1 MIIGIGVAVPL
12 VIVLCVLVFLHRRNQ
27 KRVALEDVDDKYR
40 SLDFGLG
47 EDAPMGTKK
56 KTVFLNNEK
65 GGPSHKM
72 QLSMDMNL
80 SSPYLLP
87 PDLHQSRD
95 SLTRS
100 LHTEDPYRLV
110 KEYTNSEVGSLRSFQ
125 PGSGR
130 NSSVNTSK
138 TGSTDRSSKGARP
151 GPPGPSSRQNSCPPP
166 TSPLP
171 QLPPAAQTPQRL
183 EFDGNVPAPLTPA
196 KNEFRFNDNETR
208 GVSGLSNPEQ
218 VPTIQEPPA
227 AASRVSHR
235 AITETVR
242 PFSVE
247 VNDWDSKVQPA
258 APALDKKE
266 SKRPPRLD
274 SMPVVE
280 ANETEDHP
288 HAHPQQTSDAA
299 GLGVPTQDNRRLSV
313 GLRPLPGDD
322 FLDAGDPEDR
332 ANRIRSFY
340 KEYFEDSSKQE
351 PASRPPVPAMP
362 AMPAQPQNNYYEDYD
377 QNYYGGEAAY
387 FDPETNAFVM
397 PYAAPVTRR
406 AMTPPPSSRRPMP
419 GPRQRGP
426 PGSMS
431 GAPVGRPRAGSTQS
445 TGRWAPMSPRPG
457 SSASNPRFSNKPRK
471 PMPPPAD
478 LAALPTPS
486 KLKDDSFALFNAMEF
501 APPPTFKDQ
510 VAGRSQS
517 PTGER
522 VPYRAGTPVHSPLVS
537 AFEETAPLPSP

>member
-1 MIIGIGVAVPL
+1 M

-27 KRVALEDVDDKYR
+27 RRVALEDVDDKYR

-47 EDAPMGTKK
+47 DAPGGKK
-56 KTVFLNNEK
+56 RRSNFFPKEK
-65 GGPSHKM
+65 NISSHKV

-80 SSPYLLP
+80 SSTYLLP

-110 KEYTNSEVGSLRSFQ
+110 KEYTNSDVGSLRSFQ
-125 PGSGR
+125 PGTGR
-130 NSSVNTSK
+130 NSSVHTSK
-138 TGSTDRSSKGARP
+138 TGSTDRSSRGPRQGP
-151 GPPGPSSRQNSCPPP
+151 GPISRQNSLPPP

-171 QLPPAAQTPQRL
+171 QLPAAAQTPQRL
-183 EFDGNVPAPLTPA
+183 EFEGNLPAPLTPA

-208 GVSGLSNPEQ
+208 GVSG

-242 PFSVE
+242 PLSGE
-247 VNDWDSKVQPA
+247 VNDRDSMAQSA

-266 SKRPPRLD
+266 AKRPPRLD
-274 SMPVVE
+274 SMPVIEASAVE
-280 ANETEDHP
+280 DYADYSEQ
-288 HAHPQQTSDAA
+288 PQQTSDAA
-299 GLGVPTQDNRRLSV
+299 GLGVPAQDNRRLSV

-340 KEYFEDSSKQE
+340 KEYFEDSGKQD
-351 PASRPPVPAMP
+351 PAARPPMP
-362 AMPAQPQNNYYEDYD
+362 AMPAPPQNNYYEDYD

-431 GAPVGRPRAGSTQS
+431 SGPVGRPRAGSTQS
-445 TGRWAPMSPRPG
+445 AGRWAPMSPRPG

-478 LAALPTPS
+478 LATLPTPS
-486 KLKDDSFALFNAMEF
+486 KLKDDSFALLNAMEF
-501 APPPTFKDQ
+501 APPPSFKDQ
-510 VAGRSQS
+510 AAGRSQS
-517 PTGER
+517 PVGER